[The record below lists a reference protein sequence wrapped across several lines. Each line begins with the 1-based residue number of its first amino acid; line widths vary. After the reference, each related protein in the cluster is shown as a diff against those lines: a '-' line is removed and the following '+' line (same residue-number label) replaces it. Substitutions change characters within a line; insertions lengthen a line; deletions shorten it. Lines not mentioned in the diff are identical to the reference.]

1 MNAKTVKM
9 KNTKKVLKG
18 TLLAAMFLMGTASSF
33 AQANGI
39 DAGAS
44 ELATYI
50 DPIGNLII
58 IIGAIVGL
66 IGGVRVFIKWNNG
79 DQDTNKAIMS
89 WFGSCI
95 FLVLVGI
102 MISAFFGV

>member
-1 MNAKTVKM
+1 MSKMSKM
-9 KNTKKVLKG
+9 KNSKKAVKG
-18 TLLAAMFLMGTASSF
+18 TLLAMFLMGTASSF